1 VQRLH
6 LWVCHEHEPIVND
19 HSTCT
24 VLALNYGLLFHRK
37 FHAVEVDRMSTMLAY
52 RDARFGVAV
61 IFFKEGAT
69 HHTLDSARELS
80 PERATLPI

>member
-1 VQRLH
+1 
-6 LWVCHEHEPIVND
+6 
-19 HSTCT
+19 
-24 VLALNYGLLFHRK
+24 LALNYGLLFHRK

-61 IFFKEGAT
+61 IFLRKVR